1 MGPREGTQPSH
12 LRTNPCKDLQ
22 DVWEVS
28 QSLPCCQELGP
39 GFVLQK
45 SLVNHVEFL
54 ALGRM
59 ELAQIPR
66 GIKRGFV
73 VCEWLPGSLS
83 SLATP
88 AGANGP
94 AIPAAF
100 LPKLLGPGRAGGWDR
115 CSGVKNAPVQRVWR
129 DHHDPHLGYPSGR
142 SGNLNSALA
151 LCLGI
156 IRSRKSE
163 ALSRGGS

>member
-1 MGPREGTQPSH
+1 MQRPAGCVGSFPVPA
-12 LRTNPCKDLQ
+12 L
-22 DVWEVS
+22 
-28 QSLPCCQELGP
+28 LPGVGSWLCFAEIAGESCGVP
-39 GFVLQK
+39 G
-45 SLVNHVEFL
+45 
-54 ALGRM
+54 AGRM

-83 SLATP
+83 SPATP